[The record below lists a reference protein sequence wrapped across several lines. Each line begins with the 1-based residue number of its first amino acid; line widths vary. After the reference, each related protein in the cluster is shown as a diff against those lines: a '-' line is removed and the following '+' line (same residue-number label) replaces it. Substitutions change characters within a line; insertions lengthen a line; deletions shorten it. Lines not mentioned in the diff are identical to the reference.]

1 MSDEPGPSKKKKI
14 YNFNREWE
22 EQFLFTSVS
31 EKAICLL
38 CNASVA
44 VPKRSN
50 VERHHKSLHADF
62 KGKYLCARHIISFYE
77 FLIEF

>member
-1 MSDEPGPSKKKKI
+1 MSDEPGRPGPSKKKKI

-22 EQFLFTSVS
+22 EEFLFRSVN

-50 VERHHKSLHADF
+50 VIIKVSMQISKVDI
-62 KGKYLCARHIISFYE
+62 YVHII
-77 FLIEF
+77 